1 VDVEA
6 RHDIGVGE
14 GPDVIDRDLQDLREA
29 LLRLAGQVESQIER
43 STLALRALDEEEALA
58 VRHGDRQIN
67 EAQAVLRERCFAI
80 ISQQRPND
88 RQLRLLISIQYI
100 SLELERMGDYAVR
113 IARRTGMLA
122 QLSERTPLRAEF
134 GLMGELA
141 TQQVRDILDA
151 LIEVD
156 TERARAVAA
165 QDTHIDRLYER
176 IFDGVVEDLASV
188 ERGPDSDQVLRIVT
202 LLQVA
207 HDLERIGDRVTNV
220 AEDIVFLDTGQVVEL
235 G

>member
-1 VDVEA
+1 MIE
-6 RHDIGVGE
+6 
-14 GPDVIDRDLQDLREA
+14 RDLQDLREA
-29 LLRLAGQVESQIER
+29 LLRLAGQVEAQIER
-43 STLALRALDEEEALA
+43 ATLALRALDEEEALA
-58 VRHGDRQIN
+58 VREGDRQIN
-67 EAQAVLRERCFAI
+67 EAQAVLRERCFAV
-80 ISQQRPND
+80 ISQQRPDD

-113 IARRTGMLA
+113 IARRTEMLA
-122 QLSERTPLRAEF
+122 QLSDRQPLRAEF

-165 QDTHIDRLYER
+165 QDTQIDRLYER
-176 IFDGVVEDLASV
+176 VFDAVVQELGCLQN
-188 ERGPDSDQVLRIVT
+188 GPPSDQVLRIVT

-220 AEDIVFLDTGQVVEL
+220 AEDIVFLDTGEVVEL

>member
-1 VDVEA
+1 MIE
-6 RHDIGVGE
+6 
-14 GPDVIDRDLQDLREA
+14 RDLHDLREA

-43 STLALRALDEEEALA
+43 ATLALRALDEAEARE
-58 VRHGDRQIN
+58 VREGDHQIN
-67 EAQAVLRERCFAI
+67 QAQAVLRERCFAV
-80 ISQQRPND
+80 ISQGHADD

-122 QLSERTPLRAEF
+122 QLSDRTPLRAEF

-176 IFDGVVEDLASV
+176 VFDDAVSELASV
-188 ERGPDSDQVLRIVT
+188 DGGPDSDHVLRIVT

-220 AEDIVFLDTGQVVEL
+220 AEDIVFLDSGEVVEL

>member
-1 VDVEA
+1 MIE
-6 RHDIGVGE
+6 
-14 GPDVIDRDLQDLREA
+14 RDLQDLREA
-29 LLRLAGQVESQIER
+29 LLRLAGQVESQIEQA
-43 STLALRALDEEEALA
+43 TLALRALDEEEALA
-58 VRHGDRQIN
+58 VRDGDRQIN
-67 EAQAVLRERCFAI
+67 EAQAVLRERCFAV
-80 ISQQRPND
+80 ISQQRPDD

-122 QLSERTPLRAEF
+122 QLSERRPLRAEF

-165 QDTHIDRLYER
+165 QDTNIDRLYER
-176 IFDGVVEDLASV
+176 VFDDVVQELGCLQG
-188 ERGPDSDQVLRIVT
+188 EGGPQSDQVLRIVT

-220 AEDIVFLDTGQVVEL
+220 AEDIVFLDTGEVVEL